1 MQGPVIRVLGVGN
14 GGCNAVTQILRQDVA
29 GVDLIAVDT
38 DVRKLKDCDVPNK
51 LVIGSDVT
59 GGLGT
64 GGDPQLGAKAAET
77 SAKEIAEHLK
87 GANMVFVT
95 AAMGGGTGTGAAPVI
110 CRLAK
115 EQGALTVAICTKP
128 FAFERKHRLQTAQ
141 SGIDEIGETVDAYVV
156 IDNQRLLENADKQTS
171 LMAAFAMADDLL
183 RQAVQGVSDLI
194 TIPGTINVDFADV
207 QSVLADAGPVLMG
220 LAEAP
225 QDSQPDEIVQRTVA
239 SPLLE
244 NGILGATNIL
254 LNVMISPEVS
264 LWQVHE
270 IADAVARATAT
281 EEPNVIFGTVVD
293 PALKG
298 KIKLTLLAASFTTPI
313 QSYRADSRSIGRQQ
327 PARPSNPQP
336 RPQTQIHSREIDSPQ
351 PLPPIPPS
359 PTASPGSDQG
369 DLDMPTFIRRQF
381 EREKRERG
389 EE

>member
-14 GGCNAVTQILRQDVA
+14 GGCNAVTQILKQDVA

-38 DVRKLKDCDVPNK
+38 DVRKLKDCEVPNK
-51 LVIGSDVT
+51 LILGHDVT

-64 GGDPQLGAKAAET
+64 GGDPQLGAQAAEA
-77 SAKEIAEHLK
+77 SAREITELLK

-141 SGIDEIGETVDAYVV
+141 AGIDEIGETVDAYVV
-156 IDNQRLLENADKQTS
+156 IDNQRLLEHADKQTS

-220 LAEAP
+220 LAEAA
-225 QDSQPDEIVQRTVA
+225 QDAPPDEIVQRTVA

-298 KIKLTLLAASFTTPI
+298 RIKLTLLAASFTTPI
-313 QSYRADSRSIGRQQ
+313 QSYRADSRNLGRQ
-327 PARPSNPQP
+327 PAATPAPP
-336 RPQTQIHSREIDSPQ
+336 RRQSREIDTPQ
-351 PLPPIPPS
+351 PLPPIPPT
-359 PTASPGSDQG
+359 PAASPGTDQS